1 MLSLKESS
9 LFTLS
14 GVVRT
19 AQKRPHH
26 VSSLM
31 ARLEEVKNNGKLY
44 NHQAKTWSR
53 LLMGGDRFREVV
65 VLGGSTVL

>member
-1 MLSLKESS
+1 
-9 LFTLS
+9 
-14 GVVRT
+14 
-19 AQKRPHH
+19 
-26 VSSLM
+26 M

-53 LLMGGDRFREVV
+53 LLMGGDRLREVV